1 MKITYKVKGLD
12 QFNRIIKN
20 KPKEVEEAVAKVT
33 NRFAFRI
40 EMTARDTAPY
50 DTGWLSEN
58 IYSEMVTNVRYRII
72 AATDYAIYVELGT
85 RYMMAQ
91 PYLYPA
97 LEANYQPYMKTLQKI
112 FGK

>member
-12 QFNRIIKN
+12 NFTRIAKN
-20 KPKEVEEAVAKVT
+20 KPKEARKAVAQVT
-33 NRFAFRI
+33 NRFAFKI
-40 EMTARDTAPY
+40 EMTARDTAPF

-58 IYSEMVTNVRYRII
+58 IYSEMVTDVRYRII
-72 AATDYAIYVELGT
+72 AATEYAIYVEQGT

-91 PYLYPA
+91 PFLFPA
-97 LEANYQPYMKTLQKI
+97 LQENYQPYIKTLQKI